1 MKRTQSFFHQIIHLF
16 SLLAGVMLIII
27 LSIQLFAQQPLQ
39 FAYPSRSL
47 VSNLALYPVAL
58 AAIAGLFALRNRRLS
73 VLENRW
79 FIRAL
84 FLITL
89 AVQFLVART
98 CWYHLG
104 WDPGTVHATAEEIAR
119 GLPISDYDY
128 FVSCPNN
135 APLTALL
142 AVPLWAAVK
151 IGLGVPYV
159 VLPYIDA
166 VILNVTAYVCFKCV
180 EKITQNSAS
189 RLLAL
194 GLSLGW
200 IALSPY
206 IIFPYTD
213 VYAIFFPVMALY
225 LFLALRRPVLKWLCI
240 SLLCFIGAA
249 IKPTVLIFLIALIM
263 LGLCRLIAKR
273 CYAQPGFA
281 KRAVLIILA
290 VVLGA
295 VPGRFFQSAST
306 DWLTNGRADE
316 NHLSMT
322 HYLMLGMNSE
332 TYGGH
337 SVADVE
343 FTMGHETLAEG
354 QAANLRKA
362 WERVSERGLM
372 GNLKFFA
379 IKAYKAYADG
389 SFATQGSFL
398 ELEVPERTDAL
409 SLFLRR
415 FYQREGDLMPYG
427 ITIAQCLWLGILTL
441 CAIAAFRQRKN
452 PAVALISLTLLG
464 LTAYLLLFEVW
475 PRYLFLYAP
484 FFVILAAMAFDKSA
498 ETMVK

>member
-27 LSIQLFAQQPLQ
+27 LGIQLFAQQPLQ

-89 AVQFLVART
+89 TVQFLVART

-225 LFLALRRPVLKWLCI
+225 LFLARLHWRSHQTHRSHLPDCADHAWAVPSHCQA
-240 SLLCFIGAA
+240 LLCAA
-249 IKPTVLIFLIALIM
+249 RVCKAGCSDHSGCRAGGCSGPFFPKRKH
-263 LGLCRLIAKR
+263 GLAH
-273 CYAQPGFA
+273 Q
-281 KRAVLIILA
+281 
-290 VVLGA
+290 
-295 VPGRFFQSAST
+295 
-306 DWLTNGRADE
+306 
-316 NHLSMT
+316 
-322 HYLMLGMNSE
+322 
-332 TYGGH
+332 
-337 SVADVE
+337 
-343 FTMGHETLAEG
+343 
-354 QAANLRKA
+354 
-362 WERVSERGLM
+362 
-372 GNLKFFA
+372 
-379 IKAYKAYADG
+379 
-389 SFATQGSFL
+389 
-398 ELEVPERTDAL
+398 
-409 SLFLRR
+409 
-415 FYQREGDLMPYG
+415 
-427 ITIAQCLWLGILTL
+427 
-441 CAIAAFRQRKN
+441 
-452 PAVALISLTLLG
+452 
-464 LTAYLLLFEVW
+464 W
-475 PRYLFLYAP
+475 PRG
-484 FFVILAAMAFDKSA
+484 
-498 ETMVK
+498 

>member
-1 MKRTQSFFHQIIHLF
+1 MKRISSFFQRIPHLL
-16 SLLAGVMLIII
+16 SLCTGLMLIVI
-27 LSIQLFAQQPLQ
+27 LLIQLFGQQALE
-39 FAYPSRSL
+39 FAYQSRSL
-47 VSNLALYPVAL
+47 ISNLVLYPIAL
-58 AAIAGLFALRNRRLS
+58 AAIAGLYALRSRRLS
-73 VLENRW
+73 VLENPW
-79 FIRAL
+79 FVRAL
-84 FLITL
+84 FLATL
-89 AVQFLVART
+89 AVQLLVART

-119 GLPISDYDY
+119 GLPVSDSDY

-135 APLTALL
+135 APLTVLL

-166 VILNVTAYVCFKCV
+166 VILNVTAYVCVKCV
-180 EKITQNSAS
+180 ERLTQSSVS
-189 RLLAL
+189 RLLSL

-225 LFLALRRPVLKWLCI
+225 VFLTLRKPALRWLLI

-263 LGLCRLIAKR
+263 LGLCRLIARR
-273 CYAQPGFA
+273 CYTQPGFA

-295 VPGRFFQSAST
+295 VPGRFYQSATT
-306 DWLTNGRADE
+306 DWLTNDRADE

-322 HYLMLGMNSE
+322 HYLMLGMNTE

-354 QAANLRKA
+354 QAANLRRA
-362 WERVSERGLM
+362 WERVSERGLL
-372 GNLKFFA
+372 GNLRFFA

-398 ELEVPERTDAL
+398 EVEVPRRTDAL

-427 ITIAQCLWLGILTL
+427 ITIAQCLWLGVITL
-441 CAIAAFRQRKN
+441 CAAASIRQRRN

-464 LTAYLLLFEVW
+464 LTAYLLLVEVW

-484 FFVILAAMAFDKSA
+484 FFVILAAMAFDKPA
-498 ETMVK
+498 ETVVK